1 MMMRGLLSTLWT
13 ISLGTLLM
21 NMGGCATT
29 QPSKFYVLSPL
40 EASFPKTPTDG
51 SKTGLALGIG
61 PIDLPPYLD
70 RSQIV
75 IRATRNELHLS
86 DFHKWAEP
94 LQDSIPRVL
103 GENLSILLST
113 DRLTLFPWKGSLSF
127 DYQVAVEI
135 IRFDAY
141 MNGET
146 TLEAR
151 WQIIEEKDRA
161 VLVIKKSQFRSSAGD
176 AGYEAMVSGLSD
188 NLAELSRTIAKTI
201 KTLKK
206 TNTSPD

>member
-1 MMMRGLLSTLWT
+1 MRRCLFYTLWA

-21 NMGGCATT
+21 SMGGCATT

-40 EASFPKTPTDG
+40 EASFPNTPTDG

-61 PIDLPPYLD
+61 PIDLPPYLN
-70 RSQIV
+70 RPQII
-75 IRATRNELHLS
+75 IRATRNELNLS
-86 DFHKWAEP
+86 EFHKWAEP

-113 DRLTLFPWKGSLSF
+113 DRLAFFPWKGSRSI
-127 DYQVAVEI
+127 DYQVVVEI
-135 IRFDAY
+135 LRFEATT
-141 MNGET
+141 NGQA

-151 WQIIEEKDRA
+151 WQIREGTDRT
-161 VLVIKKSQFRSSAGD
+161 VLVIKKSQFRSSASNE
-176 AGYEAMVSGLSD
+176 GYEAIVSGLSD

>member
-1 MMMRGLLSTLWT
+1 MMRCLFYTLWA

-21 NMGGCATT
+21 SMGGCATT

-61 PIDLPPYLD
+61 PIDLPPYLN
-70 RSQIV
+70 RPQII
-75 IRATRNELHLS
+75 IRATRNELDLS
-86 DFHKWAEP
+86 EFHKWAEP

-113 DRLTLFPWKGSLSF
+113 DRLAFFPWKGSRSI
-127 DYQVAVEI
+127 DYQVVVEI
-135 IRFDAY
+135 LRFEATT
-141 MNGET
+141 NGQA

-151 WQIIEEKDRA
+151 WQIREGNHRT
-161 VLVIKKSQFRSSAGD
+161 VLVIKKSQVRSAAGD
-176 AGYEAMVSGLSD
+176 AGYEAIVSSLSD
-188 NLAELSRTIAKTI
+188 NLARLSRNIAKTI

>member
-1 MMMRGLLSTLWT
+1 MRRCLFYTLWA

-21 NMGGCATT
+21 SMGGCATT

-61 PIDLPPYLD
+61 PIDLPPYLN
-70 RSQIV
+70 RPQII
-75 IRATRNELHLS
+75 IRATRNELDLS
-86 DFHKWAEP
+86 EFHKWAEP

-113 DRLTLFPWKGSLSF
+113 DRLAFFPWKGSRSI
-127 DYQVAVEI
+127 DYQVVVEI
-135 IRFDAY
+135 LRFEATT
-141 MNGET
+141 NGQA

-151 WQIIEEKDRA
+151 WQIREGNHRT

-176 AGYEAMVSGLSD
+176 AGYEAIVSGLSD
-188 NLAELSRTIAKTI
+188 NLARLSRNIAKTI